1 MRSAEDFTMTDE
13 PQRRVI
19 AGAAIVA
26 IDPISPAPNEDREP
40 LGQAIAARLREAIL
54 DGRLAPGTPIRQEAL
69 AQQLGTSRIP
79 VREALRQLESEGLLT
94 LVPHSGARVAR
105 LDLNE
110 LIELYRIR
118 EALEPMAIAES
129 AIRLSTSQLVELRGL
144 ATLIEASRDDLQ
156 AWIRHDRTF
165 HLLSYGAAPFPHLLR
180 MVHGFWNTTQQYRRA
195 HVSRFDDRTFEI
207 IHMEHRMILDALERR
222 DPLDAADRQRS
233 HIRRTRL
240 SLTERADELF
250 AEPGKGSSAD
260 RRDHVPSS
268 SRPAASR
275 PSASSP

>member
-1 MRSAEDFTMTDE
+1 MSGDDQRATVAEADM
-13 PQRRVI
+13 
-19 AGAAIVA
+19 AAMG
-26 IDPISPAPNEDREP
+26 PIIPAPDGDREP
-40 LGQAIAARLREAIL
+40 LGLAIAARLREAIL
-54 DGRLAPGTPIRQEAL
+54 EGGLSPGTPIRQEAL

-110 LIELYRIR
+110 LVELYRIR

-129 AIRLSTSQLVELRGL
+129 AKQLSDPQLAELRDL
-144 ATLIEASRDDLQ
+144 AELIEASQDDLQ
-156 AWIRHDRTF
+156 EWIRHDRTF
-165 HLLSYGAAPFPHLLR
+165 HLLSYAAAPFPHLLR

-195 HVSRFDDRTFEI
+195 HVSSFNERVFDI
-207 IHMEHRMILDALERR
+207 IHMEHRMILDALERH
-222 DPLDAADRQRS
+222 DPVDAAERQRS

-240 SLTERADELF
+240 SLIERADELF
-250 AEPGKGSSAD
+250 GEAIAHQPHD
-260 RRDHVPSS
+260 RRNQAARS
-268 SRPAASR
+268 SRAAANK

>member
-1 MRSAEDFTMTDE
+1 MADE
-13 PQRRVI
+13 RQRQVI
-19 AGAAIVA
+19 ADAAIVA
-26 IDPISPAPNEDREP
+26 IDPICPAPNGDREL

-105 LDLNE
+105 LDLKE
-110 LIELYRIR
+110 LIELYRLR

-129 AIRLSTSQLVELRGL
+129 ATRLSDGQLVELRSL
-144 ATLIEASRDDLQ
+144 AALIEASRADLQ

-165 HLLSYGAAPFPHLLR
+165 HLLSYDAAPFPRLQR

-195 HVSRFDDRTFEI
+195 HVSRFDDHTFDI
-207 IHMEHRMILDALERR
+207 IHMEHRMIVDALERH
-222 DPLDAADRQRS
+222 DPVDAAERQRS

-250 AEPGKGSSAD
+250 KKP
-260 RRDHVPSS
+260 V
-268 SRPAASR
+268 
-275 PSASSP
+275 